1 MKRCLC
7 EFRKVENHR
16 KNGLFLD
23 LFLISKSQKVEK
35 CTFLSVSLFTVRLF
49 EFLPDAFPAEH
60 AQLFFPAWEFSGSIS
75 LTFGVAV
82 WVLSV
87 MNIRVN
93 QKSRSQPWL
102 QRQGNFNCFSN
113 NCTSNGWTLSK
124 YREQTKRISLE
135 TASLFGPFSSPHGW
149 YFSVS
154 RPSTKPTA
162 TDHRLQPSLHLEL
175 NHLPLHP
182 KSVLTSNS

>member
-1 MKRCLC
+1 
-7 EFRKVENHR
+7 
-16 KNGLFLD
+16 
-23 LFLISKSQKVEK
+23 
-35 CTFLSVSLFTVRLF
+35 
-49 EFLPDAFPAEH
+49 
-60 AQLFFPAWEFSGSIS
+60 
-75 LTFGVAV
+75 
-82 WVLSV
+82 V
-87 MNIRVN
+87 MNTRVN
-93 QKSRSQPWL
+93 QASRSQPWL
-102 QRQGNFNCFSN
+102 EGQGNFNCFSN
-113 NCTSNGWTLSK
+113 KCTSNGWTLSK

-162 TDHRLQPSLHLEL
+162 TDHRVQPSLHLEL